1 MNEKSA
7 EAKSAEEII
16 SKCIN
21 GYKFS
26 LEEAKE
32 LLNFDL
38 STLGLIADQIRNKF
52 CGNTVTF
59 VCDTTINY
67 TNICASKCKFCA
79 FYRSKSAGDAYV
91 LTIDEILQKTEKAEN
106 LGATQVLLQG
116 GLNNDIPLSY
126 YETIIK
132 AVRDKFPG
140 VQRHFF
146 SAAEIYF
153 IAENNNIAVEDVM
166 ERFRDDGLQ
175 SFGGGGAEILV
186 DDVRKKISPYKIS
199 AGQWREVIT
208 KAHKTGIKTS
218 ATMVYGFG
226 ESKEDRLRH
235 LLFLRDIQEETD
247 GFTAFIPWSFQPQN
261 TALNVSDLLS
271 QGKFLAGGCDYL
283 EIIAL
288 SRIIFNKFLR
298 NIQASWLTEGEKLAQ
313 IALFYGANDF
323 SGTIIE
329 ENVVRD
335 AGIKFSGKTREEM
348 VNLIKQTGRIPA
360 QRNTFYNV
368 MKIYL

>member
-1 MNEKSA
+1 MMDVEKPT
-7 EAKSAEEII
+7 EDLINQ
-16 SKCIN
+16 CID

-26 LEEAKE
+26 FEEAKA

-38 STLGLIADQIRNKF
+38 NTLGLIADKIRNKF

-59 VCDTTINY
+59 VSDTTINY
-67 TNICASKCKFCA
+67 TNICSSKCKFCA
-79 FYRSKSAGDAYV
+79 FYRNKSAGDAYV
-91 LTIDEILQKTEKAEN
+91 LTIDEIIQKIEKAVN
-106 LGATQVLLQG
+106 LGTTQVLLQG
-116 GLNNDIPLSY
+116 GLNADIPLSY

-132 AVRDKFPG
+132 AVKDKFSN

-153 IAENNNIAVEDVM
+153 IAKNNNLSVDEVL
-166 ERFRDDGLQ
+166 ERFKECGLQ

-186 DDVRKKISPYKIS
+186 AQIRNEISPDKIS
-199 AGQWREVIT
+199 AEEWKDVII
-208 KAHKTGIKTS
+208 KSHKTGIKTS

-235 LLFLRDIQEETD
+235 LLFLRDIQEQT
-247 GFTAFIPWSFQPQN
+247 GNFTSFIPWSFQPQN
-261 TALNVSDLLS
+261 TALSLS
-271 QGKFLAGGCDYL
+271 NQKKFYTGGIDYL

-288 SRIIFNKFLR
+288 SRIIFNKFLK

-313 IALFYGANDF
+313 VALFYGANDF
-323 SGTIIE
+323 SGTLIE
-329 ENVVRD
+329 ENVVRE

-348 VNLIKQTGRIPA
+348 VNLIKQVGRIPA
-360 QRNTFYNV
+360 QRDTFYNV
-368 MKIYL
+368 LKVF

>member
-1 MNEKSA
+1 MINDKST
-7 EAKSAEEII
+7 EDLINQ
-16 SKCIN
+16 CIN

-26 LEEAKE
+26 FEEAKD

-38 STLGLIADQIRNKF
+38 NTLGLIADEIRNKF

-67 TNICASKCKFCA
+67 TNICSGKCKFCA
-79 FYRSKSAGDAYV
+79 FYRNKEAKDVYT
-91 LTIDEILQKTEKAEN
+91 LTIEQILQKTEKAGN

-116 GLNNDIPLSY
+116 GLNKDIPLSY

-132 AVRDKFPG
+132 AVKDKFPN

-153 IAENNNIAVEDVM
+153 IAKNNNLSVDEVL
-166 ERFRDDGLQ
+166 ERFKECGLQ

-186 DDVRKKISPYKIS
+186 AQIRKEISPDKIS
-199 AGQWREVIT
+199 AEEWKDVII

-235 LLFLRDIQEETD
+235 LLFLRDIQYETN
-247 GFTAFIPWSFQPQN
+247 GFTAFIPWSFQPEN
-261 TALNVSDLLS
+261 TALGQN
-271 QGKFLAGGCDYL
+271 KFYKFPAGGIDYL

-288 SRIIFNKFLR
+288 ARIIFNKFLR

-329 ENVVRD
+329 ENVVKE
-335 AGIKFSGKTREEM
+335 AGIKFSGKTKEEM
-348 VNLIKQTGRIPA
+348 INLIQQVGRIPA
-360 QRNTFYNV
+360 QRDTFYNV
-368 MKIYL
+368 LKVF

>member
-1 MNEKSA
+1 MDVNKQTENL
-7 EAKSAEEII
+7 IN
-16 SKCIN
+16 KCIN
-21 GYKFS
+21 SYKFS
-26 LEEAKE
+26 FEEAKD

-38 STLGLIADQIRNKF
+38 NTLGLIADEIRNKF

-67 TNICASKCKFCA
+67 TNICSSKCKFCA
-79 FYRSKSAGDAYV
+79 FYRNKSDGDAYV
-91 LTIDEILQKTEKAEN
+91 LTIDEILQKIEKAVN
-106 LGATQVLLQG
+106 LGTTQVLLQG
-116 GLNNDIPLSY
+116 GLNADIPLSY

-132 AVRDKFPG
+132 AVKDKFPN

-153 IAENNNIAVEDVM
+153 IAKNNDLSVDELLKK
-166 ERFRDDGLQ
+166 FKDDGLQ

-186 DDVRKKISPYKIS
+186 AKIRNEISPYKIS
-199 AGQWREVIT
+199 AEEWKEVII

-235 LLFLRDIQEETD
+235 LLFLRDIQEQTN

-261 TALNVSDLLS
+261 TVLNSLNSLNKR
-271 QGKFLAGGCDYL
+271 KFSVGGDDYL

-288 SRIIFNKFLR
+288 SRIIFNKFLK

-313 IALFYGANDF
+313 VGLFYGANDF
-323 SGTIIE
+323 SGTLIE
-329 ENVVRD
+329 ENVVRE
-335 AGIKFSGKTREEM
+335 AGIKFNGKTREEM
-348 VNLIKQTGRIPA
+348 VNLIKQTGRIPV
-360 QRNTFYNV
+360 QRDTFYNV
-368 MKIYL
+368 LKVF